1 MPKAAA
7 LKIPAPRALVQKE
20 DVPYRASDSI
30 GLLMRIALFGLRSSF
45 KSTLI
50 KHKIPWS
57 AWHYLR
63 VLWEADG
70 ITQSDLTQRVG
81 AMQPNT
87 VSTLR
92 TMVKAGLAKVERD
105 PEDRRSTRVWL
116 TPKARRLM
124 KRVLPEMRGIVREV
138 MLVGFSER
146 EEAELKRLM
155 NKMCA
160 NVRTKP
166 DNGKA
171 AK

>member
-1 MPKAAA
+1 
-7 LKIPAPRALVQKE
+7 
-20 DVPYRASDSI
+20 
-30 GLLMRIALFGLRSSF
+30 
-45 KSTLI
+45 LI

-92 TMVKAGLAKVERD
+92 TMVQAGLATVERD
-105 PEDRRSTRVWL
+105 PTDRRSTRVWL

-124 KRVLPEMRGIVREV
+124 KRVLPEMRSVVREV
-138 MLVGFSER
+138 MLEGFADR
-146 EEAELKRLM
+146 EEAELKRLL

-160 NVRTKP
+160 NVRAKP
-166 DNGKA
+166 ENGKS
-171 AK
+171 K

>member
-1 MPKAAA
+1 MSKAV
-7 LKIPAPRALVQKE
+7 LQKE
-20 DVPYRASDSI
+20 EIPYRASESI

-50 KHKIPWS
+50 RHKIPWS

-70 ITQSDLTQRVG
+70 ISQSDLTQRVG

-92 TMVKAGLAKVERD
+92 AMVLAGLVKVERD
-105 PEDRRSTRVWL
+105 AKDRRSTLVWL
-116 TPKARRLM
+116 TPKARRMM
-124 KRVLPEMRGIVREV
+124 KRVLPEMRGVVREV
-138 MLVGFSER
+138 MLDGFSER
-146 EEAELKRLM
+146 EEAELKRLL

-160 NVRTKP
+160 NVGRKP
-166 DNGKA
+166 EA
-171 AK
+171 R

>member
-1 MPKAAA
+1 MAPKDDIA
-7 LKIPAPRALVQKE
+7 
-20 DVPYRASDSI
+20 YRASDSI
-30 GLLMRIALFGLRSSF
+30 GLLMRIALFGFRSSF
-45 KSTLI
+45 KSTL
-50 KHKIPWS
+50 KRHKIPWS

-70 ITQSDLTQRVG
+70 ITQSELTQRVG

-92 TMVKAGLAKVERD
+92 TMVKAGLAQVERD

-124 KRVLPEMRGIVREV
+124 KRVLPELRVVVRQV
-138 MLVGFSER
+138 MLEGFSAR
-146 EEAELKRLM
+146 EEAELKRLL

-160 NVRTKP
+160 NLRAKPESGKTK
-166 DNGKA
+166 
-171 AK
+171 